1 MELALITTNCQLTR
15 TSTTSAAGYSPVVS
29 NKAAGFMWIVR
40 AFSYTNA
47 KWILRQSEG
56 DTEVIFFFC
65 FFSNLIFYALTVIL
79 SCVFKNLIK
88 KNINAELSERI
99 RGENKVDFLC
109 YQESKQCYE

>member
-1 MELALITTNCQLTR
+1 MDRSCIFLHER
-15 TSTTSAAGYSPVVS
+15 E
-29 NKAAGFMWIVR
+29 M
-40 AFSYTNA
+40 
-47 KWILRQSEG
+47 
-56 DTEVIFFFC
+56 DTETERRGYGGDFFFC